1 MKSFIEKLNSTMSTI
16 NILIVDDRP
25 ENLIALEA
33 ILDSPKYRLFRAYSG
48 EEALR
53 YVLTTDFAV
62 ILLDVQM
69 PGMSGFETAELIKMR
84 ERSRYVPIIFI
95 TAISQ
100 AAEHVKH
107 GYSVGAVDYIFKPFH
122 PETLKMK
129 IEAFVQMY
137 MYQEQIKLQSEV
149 MRVIGEASNDTIVT
163 VNEQGLILTANS
175 NAVSMFGF
183 PQDKLI
189 GSSIDQL
196 VPSLSSK
203 LEHTANSRSGVI
215 ETSALR
221 YGSIPFPVDIQTG
234 RAIIMG
240 QPIYV
245 CSVRDVTEREQQRD
259 ERFRQMFDATPCII
273 FLRSLQDRRYVNVN
287 EGFLTVIGRPLEEVI
302 NQTSD
307 LLHYYVDTDD
317 IGGHSSTFDRWSL
330 FRNVRIRYM
339 THSGELRDGIMSSTM
354 TQIQGE
360 SCLLT
365 VVTDI
370 SERIHLEREMV
381 RLDRL
386 NLTGEMAAGIV
397 HELRNPMTTI
407 RGFLQLSKNRP
418 SNEYNDI
425 MIEELDRVHDI
436 VTEFLSVGSSTP
448 ASHQQK
454 QINTVIETLFPLIQS
469 KAITGNHEIALELGE
484 CPAFDMNEKELRQLI
499 LNLVLNGLDAMRSAG
514 TIIIQT
520 YSDEKEVVLAVKDQG
535 TGIPAEFLDKLGTPF
550 FSTKSNGTGL
560 GLSVC
565 YGIAARH
572 NAIIKVHTSEQG
584 TTFFVHFNLE
594 QQ

>member
-1 MKSFIEKLNSTMSTI
+1 MRGFIEKLNSTLSTV

-33 ILDSPKYRLFRAYSG
+33 ILDSPKYRLFCAQSG

-69 PGMSGFETAELIKMR
+69 PGMNGFETAELIKMR
-84 ERSRYVPIIFI
+84 EKSKYVPIIFI

-107 GYSVGAVDYIFKPFH
+107 GYAVGAIDYIFKPYH

-129 IEAFVQMY
+129 IAAFVQLY
-137 MYQEQIKLQSEV
+137 LYQEQIKLQHEV
-149 MRVIGEASNDTIVT
+149 MRVIGETSNDTIIT
-163 VNEQGLILTANS
+163 VNEQGLIYTVNSTAI
-175 NAVSMFGF
+175 SMFGF
-183 PQDKLI
+183 PQDELC

-196 VPSLSSK
+196 VPFLSSRLQEAADSK
-203 LEHTANSRSGVI
+203 TGVI

-221 YGSIPFPVDIQTG
+221 YGTIPFPVDIQTG
-234 RAIIMG
+234 RAVIMG

-245 CSVRDVTEREQQRD
+245 CSIRDVTEREMERD
-259 ERFRQMFDATPCII
+259 ERFRQMFNAIPCII
-273 FLRSLQDRRYVNVN
+273 SIRSIADHRYVNVN
-287 EGFLTVIGRPLEEVI
+287 AGFLTAVGRPLEEVI
-302 NQTSD
+302 NQNVD
-307 LLHYYVDTDD
+307 LLHYFVDSNESEET
-317 IGGHSSTFDRWSL
+317 TAQCNRWSPVS
-330 FRNVRIRYM
+330 NVRIRYM
-339 THSGELRDGIMSSTM
+339 THSGELREGVMSSVE

-360 SCLLT
+360 LCLLT

-370 SERIHLEREMV
+370 SDRILLEREMV

-407 RGFLQLSKNRP
+407 RGFLQLSKSRP

-436 VTEFLSVGSSTP
+436 VTEFLSVGASAP
-448 ASHQQK
+448 VSHQQK
-454 QINTVIETLFPLIQS
+454 QMNTVIETLYPLIQS
-469 KAITGNHEIALELGE
+469 KAITGNHEIVLELGE
-484 CPAFDMNEKELRQLI
+484 CPTFDMNEKELRQLI
-499 LNLVLNGLDAMRSAG
+499 LNLVLNGLDAMRSGG
-514 TIIIQT
+514 TLTIQT
-520 YSDEKEVVLAVKDQG
+520 YTDGQQVVLAVKDQG

-572 NAIIKVHTSEQG
+572 NAVIKIQTTEQG
-584 TTFFVHFNLE
+584 TTFFVHFHIN
-594 QQ
+594 

>member
-1 MKSFIEKLNSTMSTI
+1 MRSFIEKLSSTLSTV

-33 ILDSPKYRLFRAYSG
+33 ILDSPNYRLFRAHSG

-53 YVLTTDFAV
+53 YVLTTDFAI

-69 PGMSGFETAELIKMR
+69 PGMNGFETAQLIKMR
-84 ERSRYVPIIFI
+84 ERSKYVPIIFI

-100 AAEHVKH
+100 AAEHVKY

-122 PETLKMK
+122 PETLKLK

-137 MYQEQIKLQSEV
+137 LYQEQIKLQHEV
-149 MRVIGEASNDTIVT
+149 MRVIGEASNDTVVT
-163 VNEQGLILTANS
+163 VNDQGLIQTVTS
-175 NAVSMFGF
+175 NAVTMFGF

-189 GSSIDQL
+189 GMSVDKL
-196 VPSLSSK
+196 VPMLSTK
-203 LEHTANSRSGVI
+203 MEAAANSKASVI

-240 QPIYV
+240 QTIYV
-245 CSVRDVTEREQQRD
+245 CSIRDVTEREIQRD
-259 ERFRQMFDATPCII
+259 ERFRQMFDATPSIMA
-273 FLRSLQDRRYVNVN
+273 LRSMHDHRYVNVN
-287 EGFLTVIGRPLEEVI
+287 EGFLTAVGRPLEDVI
-302 NQTSD
+302 NQTVDILHYIIDSDDSGKPASD
-307 LLHYYVDTDD
+307 L
-317 IGGHSSTFDRWSL
+317 DRWSPV
-330 FRNVRIRYM
+330 RNVRIRYM
-339 THSGELRDGIMSSTM
+339 THTGELRDGVMSSVV

-370 SERIHLEREMV
+370 SERILLEREMV

-407 RGFLQLSKNRP
+407 RGFLQLSKNKP

-436 VTEFLSVGSSTP
+436 VTEFLAVG
-448 ASHQQK
+448 ASAPVSQQHK
-454 QINTVIETLFPLIQS
+454 QLNTVIETLFPLIQS
-469 KAITGNHEIALELGE
+469 KAITGNHELVLELSE
-484 CPAFDMNEKELRQLI
+484 CPTFDMNEKELRQLI
-499 LNLVLNGLDAMRSAG
+499 LNLVLNGLDAMRGGG
-514 TIIIQT
+514 TLTIRT
-520 YSDEKEVVLAVKDQG
+520 YTEGQQVVLAVKDQG
-535 TGIPAEFLDKLGTPF
+535 TGIPAEFLDKIGTPF

-572 NAIIKVHTSEQG
+572 NAIIKVQTGDQG
-584 TTFFVHFNLE
+584 TTFFVLFNLA
-594 QQ
+594 